1 MRRPFVAVVAVV
13 AVALMLCAC
22 SSPSE
27 GYSEDTKQT
36 FLISCTHNDDEPKEL
51 CGCIYDEI
59 TKQVPFDRY
68 VELDKQMQ
76 QDDQFVPDELERIAA
91 DCATRD
97 SNSSNRSDTSSDSRS
112 S

>member
-1 MRRPFVAVVAVV
+1 MRRPFVAVVA
-13 AVALMLCAC
+13 AALILCAC

-27 GYSEDTKQT
+27 GYSQDTKET
-36 FLISCTHNDDEPKEL
+36 FLISCTHNEDEPKDL
-51 CGCIYDEI
+51 CVCIYDEI
-59 TKQVPFDRY
+59 TRQIPFDRY

-97 SNSSNRSDTSSDSRS
+97 SNSSSSSSSSTDSLS